1 MATEA
6 QFEFFKFLYEEEN
19 GITNDLQARAKHY
32 ITLQTA
38 FIAAVIFKF
47 TDIKK
52 FIKDPS
58 INVPASNIF
67 MIAILLSLSLL
78 LCLMVLQ
85 VRDFEGVA
93 DPEEIIEG
101 FSAQPPLDAEF
112 RDDRIADF
120 AVATNHNAH
129 INSAN
134 GSRLLL
140 AGWLMFAALMYQ
152 MYLLLHV
159 LSPHLPILP

>member
-6 QFEFFKFLYEEEN
+6 QFEFFKYLYEEEN
-19 GITNDLQARAKHY
+19 AITDDLQAKAKHY

-47 TDIKK
+47 ADIRQ
-52 FIKDPS
+52 FITDPS
-58 INVPASNIF
+58 VHIPASNIF
-67 MIAILLSLSLL
+67 IIAILLSLSLL
-78 LCLMVLQ
+78 LCLVVLQ

-93 DPEEIIEG
+93 DPEEIIAG
-101 FSAQPPLDAEF
+101 FSAQPPVDADF

-120 AVATNHNAH
+120 AVATNHNAR

-134 GSRLLL
+134 GSRLLI
-140 AGWLMFAALMYQ
+140 AGWLMFAALIYQ
-152 MYLLLHV
+152 MYLLLHI
-159 LSPHLPILP
+159 LSPNLPILP